1 MIIPEGYAQVN
12 MRFTGTSL
20 PTGAEITFGVQP
32 VAPVITVEDIED
44 VVFDSW
50 VTAGISANLVNT
62 VSLTSILVKAGPN
75 ATGAF
80 IEVPHALP
88 GGVASPCV
96 PANSSALVTKV
107 TPFGGR
113 AGRGRFYLPGIQ
125 ENGVAEDGRMDGTL
139 TANIQAD
146 MTTFLEA
153 LDTADCAMVVLHGAG
168 SPITTPTSV
177 NALVVQR
184 LLATQRRRLRR

>member
-1 MIIPEGYAQVN
+1 
-12 MRFTGTSL
+12 
-20 PTGAEITFGVQP
+20 
-32 VAPVITVEDIED
+32 
-44 VVFDSW
+44 
-50 VTAGISANLVNT
+50 
-62 VSLTSILVKAGPN
+62 
-75 ATGAF
+75 
-80 IEVPHALP
+80 
-88 GGVASPCV
+88 
-96 PANSSALVTKV
+96 
-107 TPFGGR
+107 
-113 AGRGRFYLPGIQ
+113 
-125 ENGVAEDGRMDGTL
+125 MDGTL